1 MRLVARGCMYC
12 EGKCTKEC
20 ISEEYNQDKM
30 EKPTQ
35 LIQVNLD
42 ELRKICQEY
51 VDFVD
56 SDDEYYEDNNF
67 DQYIFEKAMM
77 VLYGKDVFNWINE
90 RRD

>member
-1 MRLVARGCMYC
+1 
-12 EGKCTKEC
+12 
-20 ISEEYNQDKM
+20 M
-30 EKPTQ
+30 EKPNQ
-35 LIQVNLD
+35 LNQVNLD

-77 VLYGKDVFNWINE
+77 ALYGKDVFDWINE